1 MNPAEPPAP
10 GPRRRV
16 AFFGSPAWAVP
27 VLEALH
33 RRHEVR
39 LVVTQPDKP
48 AGRGLELT
56 PCPVAR
62 RAAELG
68 LPLEK
73 PTKLRKNPDFLERVR
88 ALGLEVA
95 VTAAYGK
102 ILPAELLEIPRHGFL
117 NLHPSDLPKYRGP
130 APVQWTL
137 INGDAETAVSIMRTD
152 AAMDTGPVVSKF
164 HTAIGPHENALE
176 LSERLRDKGIELL
189 LEALDRLERLTLT
202 PQPAEGTHA
211 PMLQKDDGRVV
222 WERPAYEIYNRH
234 RGVQPW
240 PGSWFEL
247 PLGSGSRLDTGGSG
261 SRLELP
267 GGSGSRLEPSG
278 KRVKVL
284 SMRPVEG
291 RGEPGAV
298 LGVDSSGV
306 AVATGEGAILLQQV
320 QPEGKKPMSAAD
332 WARGARL
339 EVGSRLG

>member
-1 MNPAEPPAP
+1 MTPSASS
-10 GPRRRV
+10 PRRRV

-33 RRHEVR
+33 RHHEVR

-73 PTKLRKNPDFLERVR
+73 PARLKKNTEFLERLR
-88 ALGLEVA
+88 ALELDVA

-102 ILPAELLEIPRHGFL
+102 ILPAELLELPRYGFL

-137 INGDAETAVSIMRTD
+137 INGDTETAVSLMKTD
-152 AAMDTGPVVSKF
+152 AGMDTGPVVSKF
-164 HTAIGPHENALE
+164 HTPVDPDETALE
-176 LSERLRDKGIELL
+176 LAERLRDKGIELL
-189 LEALDRLERLTLT
+189 LEALDGLEHLTLT

-211 PMLQKDDGRVV
+211 PMLEKADGRIV
-222 WERPAYEIYNRH
+222 WERPASVIYNRH

-247 PLGSGSRLDTGGSG
+247 C
-261 SRLELP
+261 
-267 GGSGSRLEPSG
+267 G
-278 KRVKVL
+278 KRIRVL
-284 SMRPVEG
+284 SMRPTEG
-291 RGEPGAV
+291 SGVPGAV

-306 AVATGEGAILLQQV
+306 AVATGNGAIVLKQV
-320 QPEGKKPMSAAD
+320 QPEGKKPMPAAD
-332 WARGARL
+332 WARGVRL
-339 EVGSRLG
+339 EVGSRLE